1 MPRINPNTLE
11 AKTRRS
17 EFKSAWATNQ
27 DCSKTQTD
35 RQVYGSLLGVLGSV
49 QDQGVEAVFRT
60 GSSML
65 PWASLPSRNTPWQS
79 RCIVSFSKKP
89 SQKKLAVPC
98 YPHTSCPGTEHLSLL
113 QDGAW
118 WHRTVISACRKPR
131 RIAIQKT
138 GSVWTWRYM
147 HLIVALCS

>member
-49 QDQGVEAVFRT
+49 
-60 GSSML
+60 
-65 PWASLPSRNTPWQS
+65 
-79 RCIVSFSKKP
+79 
-89 SQKKLAVPC
+89 
-98 YPHTSCPGTEHLSLL
+98 
-113 QDGAW
+113 
-118 WHRTVISACRKPR
+118 
-131 RIAIQKT
+131 
-138 GSVWTWRYM
+138 
-147 HLIVALCS
+147 